1 MYEGTKGVGRLLLAK
16 ADGGSVDMVLS
27 FAEPVPFS
35 EPRWSRK
42 VLQVASSEIALVAD
56 CERVFGLGTVA
67 AGVDP
72 WTSQDVFR
80 RRVLGPLHLASH
92 VRRRGHAR

>member
-1 MYEGTKGVGRLLLAK
+1 MSG
-16 ADGGSVDMVLS
+16 
-27 FAEPVPFS
+27 FS

-72 WTSQDVFR
+72 WTSQDVFAVEFLDHYTWR
-80 RRVLGPLHLASH
+80 LMCGQ
-92 VRRRGHAR
+92 HAGRSERC